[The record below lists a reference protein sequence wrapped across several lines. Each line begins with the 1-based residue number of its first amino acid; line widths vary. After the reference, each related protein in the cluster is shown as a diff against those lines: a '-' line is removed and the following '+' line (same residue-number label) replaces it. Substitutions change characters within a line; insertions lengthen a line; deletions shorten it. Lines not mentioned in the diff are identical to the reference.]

1 MTIITPPAASKNKQN
16 FVIDENF
23 SLVGYVI
30 ATKLNSCE
38 IFDSQ
43 SQESNNLSLQSLQIA
58 CNDSPVA
65 IENIVLDV
73 FNEK

>member
-1 MTIITPPAASKNKQN
+1 MTVITPPAASKNKQN

-30 ATKLNSCE
+30 ATKLNLCE

-43 SQESNNLSLQSLQIA
+43 NQESNNLSLQSLQIA
-58 CNDSPVA
+58 CDDSPVA
-65 IENIVLDV
+65 IDDIIVDV
-73 FNEK
+73 DNE

>member
-1 MTIITPPAASKNKQN
+1 MTIITPPASKNKQN

-30 ATKLNSCE
+30 ATKLNLCE

-43 SQESNNLSLQSLQIA
+43 SKESNNLSLQSLQIA
-58 CNDSPVA
+58 CNDSAPVA
-65 IENIVLDV
+65 IENIILDID
-73 FNEK
+73 NE